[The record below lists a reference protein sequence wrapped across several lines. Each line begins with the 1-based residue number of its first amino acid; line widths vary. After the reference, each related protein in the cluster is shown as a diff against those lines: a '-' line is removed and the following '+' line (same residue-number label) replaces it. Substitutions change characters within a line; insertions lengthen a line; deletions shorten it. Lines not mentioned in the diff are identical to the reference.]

1 MYLQAIRDMFYTT
14 RFLYW
19 HYLADLPASA
29 VNTSTA
35 VEARKSKGLYM
46 RCPPPTN
53 PCLFNCE
60 VSTMKQPNAVLFD
73 LDGTLRD
80 ASNTSAECWNA
91 ALTAQKIEL
100 RLSGLKYLLPPIC
113 T

>member
-1 MYLQAIRDMFYTT
+1 
-14 RFLYW
+14 
-19 HYLADLPASA
+19 
-29 VNTSTA
+29 
-35 VEARKSKGLYM
+35 
-46 RCPPPTN
+46 
-53 PCLFNCE
+53 
-60 VSTMKQPNAVLFD
+60 MKQPNAVLFD